1 MTSTA
6 KPAENNILLNLLLRL
21 TVTLCKQ
28 SASIKMFTNVVFTLR
43 EINPN
48 NLAEYICC
56 RVENAKLLKNIINK
70 KSKMLRKLLEKT
82 SS

>member
-1 MTSTA
+1 
-6 KPAENNILLNLLLRL
+6 
-21 TVTLCKQ
+21 
-28 SASIKMFTNVVFTLR
+28 MFTNVVFTLR